1 MCANVSNAKLKH
13 RVHYIEAVRLLSL
26 HRTAPAILRF
36 LHLVLHICVYTCKP
50 NGAKRAAGTKLFI
63 IETLLSRDAFNQ
75 CAQKAPS
82 PAKLTDSKTG
92 VAPTGRSPEAFC
104 E

>member
-36 LHLVLHICVYTCKP
+36 LHLVLHICVYI
-50 NGAKRAAGTKLFI
+50 RANRT
-63 IETLLSRDAFNQ
+63 EQN
-75 CAQKAPS
+75 AP
-82 PAKLTDSKTG
+82 LE
-92 VAPTGRSPEAFC
+92 RNYL
-104 E
+104 